1 MSEPQTD
8 EVEKSSQIAESL
20 GKISQTLHEK
30 GTPDPKDVSFL
41 LQFSPEQV
49 RDSIFY
55 KEPARVTLEDG
66 LKIKPDITI
75 TPATPDEI
83 AYAEKEVKLPP
94 QVPEKERATFDACV
108 EIVRD
113 FFKKPRVSD
122 GFESH
127 IRQRWKY
134 ERSLQDALY
143 VLDEAN
149 GSKIKDG
156 YAATWK
162 KLWDDNKYTTNA
174 RNTLMF
180 AISNIS
186 EMDGLTQ
193 EQVDHL
199 AEIQG
204 TIMSHKEEKK
214 ERESRENLQRIG
226 QDSLMEATGAGVYS
240 EDSQENAFDEN
251 SSDLTTEADLQVA
264 VKAAKD
270 TIDMFAI

>member
-20 GKISQTLHEK
+20 SNISQTLHEK
-30 GTPDPKDVSFL
+30 GAPDPKDVSFL

-55 KEPARVTLEDG
+55 KEPVRATLGNG

-75 TPATPDEI
+75 TAATQEEVD
-83 AYAEKEVKLPP
+83 YAEKEVKLPP
-94 QVPEKERATFDACV
+94 EVPEKEQVTFDTCMQ
-108 EIVRD
+108 IVKD
-113 FFKKPRVSD
+113 FFNKPRVSD

-127 IRQRWKY
+127 IRQRWEY
-134 ERSLQDALY
+134 ETSLQKALY
-143 VLDEAN
+143 ALDEAN

-180 AISNIS
+180 AISNLS

-193 EQVDHL
+193 DQIDHL
-199 AEIQG
+199 GEIQG

-226 QDSLMEATGAGVYS
+226 QDSLMSATGAGVYS
-240 EDSQENAFDEN
+240 EDSQENEFDEN
-251 SSDLTTEADLQVA
+251 RSDLTTEADLQVV

-270 TIDMFAI
+270 TIDIFAA